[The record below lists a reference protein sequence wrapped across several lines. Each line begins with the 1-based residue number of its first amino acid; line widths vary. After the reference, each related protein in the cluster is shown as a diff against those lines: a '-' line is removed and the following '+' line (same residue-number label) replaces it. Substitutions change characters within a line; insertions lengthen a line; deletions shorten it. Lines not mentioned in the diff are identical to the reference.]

1 MASKKQEEKDGAQ
14 KVPSES
20 TDADQKCDQKAADEK
35 CVEPRPDSES
45 KGHRER
51 PKTGEPR
58 DNLKRRAEWF
68 QKRH

>member
-20 TDADQKCDQKAADEK
+20 TETDEKCGQQAADEK
-35 CVEPRPDSES
+35 CVEPGPDSES

-51 PKTGEPR
+51 QKTGEPP
-58 DNLKRRAEWF
+58 DNLRRRAEWF